1 MIGVGSIIRATR
13 YLCYSYPHINEDH
26 LSDGKFK
33 NLKIGLITDYL
44 TTVNLSYE
52 CRVRCITPSNY
63 KEVITEWC
71 PDIIFIE
78 SVFHGYNWSWSYK
91 LVKHSKLYGRNDL
104 RQLLKVIKLAKDLH
118 IPTVFW
124 NKDDGAFFE
133 EFADVAVKCDYI
145 YTTDENCVEKY
156 RVYESPIGEDVNVA
170 VNNRHVSVMPIAYQ
184 PRIHYFKGFNFTKN
198 KLCFVGSYYRKILN
212 SRKLFLDTIFDVCDE
227 KALNV
232 DIYDRNSTRIS
243 RFMEF
248 KFPSR
253 SCITVFPKLSYE
265 NTANAYRD
273 YNVCLNVNSVTDS
286 ATMYSRRLIEILGCG
301 GIMVTNTSPAVE
313 KTFKDY
319 CTVIRN
325 RDEAMEVLPAM
336 MSVPSKENMEKAE
349 AGSRYVSQNHSWE
362 KRLEQLAVDIGF

>member
-1 MIGVGSIIRATR
+1 MIGSFIRAARHVCYR
-13 YLCYSYPHINEDH
+13 YPYINEDIK
-26 LSDGKFK
+26 SNGRFG

-52 CRVRCITPSNY
+52 CRVRCITTKNY
-63 KEVITEWC
+63 QEVIKEWC

-78 SVFHGYNWSWSYK
+78 SAFHGYKWDWSYK

-104 RQLLKVIKLAKDLH
+104 RQFLKVIKLAKDLH
-118 IPTVFW
+118 IPTIFW

-145 YTTDENCVEKY
+145 YTTDINCVEKY
-156 RVYESPIGEDVNVA
+156 RNFESGIGEDVNIAKADRKVD
-170 VNNRHVSVMPIAYQ
+170 VLPIAYQ
-184 PRIHYFKGFNFTKN
+184 PRIHYFNGFNFKKD

-212 SRKLFLDTIFDVCDE
+212 SRKQFLDTIFDVCEQKD
-227 KALNV
+227 LNV

-253 SCITVFPKLSYE
+253 ECITIFPKLDYE
-265 NTANAYRD
+265 NTAQAYRD

-286 ATMYSRRLIEILGCG
+286 TTMYSRRLIEILACG
-301 GIMVTNTSPAVE
+301 GIMVTNSSQAVE
-313 KTFKDY
+313 AEFKDY
-319 CTVIRN
+319 CTVIHS
-325 RDEAMEVLPAM
+325 RDEAMGLLPEM
-336 MSVPSKENMEKAE
+336 LMNPSRENMQKAE
-349 AGSRYVSQNHSWE
+349 AGSIYVAQNHSWE
-362 KRLEQLAVDIGF
+362 RRLEKVAESVHF